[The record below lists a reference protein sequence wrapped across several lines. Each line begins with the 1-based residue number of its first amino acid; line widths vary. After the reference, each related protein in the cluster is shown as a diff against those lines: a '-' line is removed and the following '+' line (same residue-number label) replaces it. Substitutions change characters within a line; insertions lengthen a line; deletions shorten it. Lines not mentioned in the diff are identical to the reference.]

1 MMSTI
6 AQTIQ
11 TQARN
16 FERFTSRGG
25 GITLRPYQS
34 EPARAILNSIQ
45 KRLGLSIVIIISRQ
59 SGKDELGANLKAYL
73 LARFVDHEVGIVE
86 VNPTYKPQ
94 TINAIMRLENRL
106 SANLLTKL
114 HWRKRS
120 DFMRLFGKA
129 KVSFLSGDT
138 QANVVGATADLLLIV
153 NEAQDIDPAT
163 YDKKFAPMTAS
174 TNATRVFMG
183 TVWTSKT
190 LLAREMRAA
199 KEAEEKDSIR
209 RLFLYNADDVRKIVP
224 AYGRFVDGEI
234 AKLGREHPLIK
245 TQYFNEEIDA
255 QAGMFNAA
263 RRALMR
269 ADQPAQDAPQAG
281 TTYCFTIDVAG
292 QDEAAFNDPEAQY
305 LKNPG
310 RDAVTLTIHSLDL
323 STLELMQAPTFR
335 AVHREVWTGL
345 NHIVIFGKLKTFAD
359 QWRPQYQVIDAT
371 GVGEGLWA
379 MLDRH
384 YPTRV
389 IPVKFSASKKSDIGY
404 RFIGMIETGRF
415 RDCCPT
421 PQVDRQYTA
430 CMSEVLT
437 GPNKTLRWG
446 VPEGTRDE
454 NGEIIHD
461 DIILADSLITE
472 VDALEWT
479 LSAPTTIIQPRDTF
493 KDMDRNY

>member
-1 MMSTI
+1 MSTI
-6 AQTIQ
+6 TQTIQ

-16 FERFTSRGG
+16 FNRFTSRGG
-25 GITLRPYQS
+25 GIQMRPYQL
-34 EPARAILNSIQ
+34 EPAHAVLNSIQ
-45 KRLGLSIVIIISRQ
+45 KRLGHTIVIIISRQ

-73 LARFVDHEVGIVE
+73 LARFVNHEVGIVE

-106 SANLLTKL
+106 SANLLTRL

-129 KVSFLSGDT
+129 RVSFLSGDS

-174 TNATRVFMG
+174 TNATRVIMG

-190 LLAREMRAA
+190 LLAREVRAA
-199 KEAEEKDSIR
+199 REAEQKDGIQR
-209 RLFLYNADDVRKIVP
+209 VFLYTADDVRKIIP

-245 TQYFNEEIDA
+245 TQYYCEEIDA

-269 ADQPAQDAPQAG
+269 GDQPAQDEPQAG
-281 TTYCFTIDVAG
+281 SNYVFTVDVAG
-292 QDEAAFNDPEAQY
+292 QDEATFHDPEAQY

-310 RDAVTLTIHSLDL
+310 RDAVTLTIHSVDL
-323 STLELMQAPTFR
+323 STLELLQAPTFR
-335 AVHREVWTGL
+335 AVHREQWTGV
-345 NHIVIFGKLKTFAD
+345 NHIVIFGKLKTLAD
-359 QWRPQYQVIDAT
+359 QWRPQYLVIDAT

-384 YPTRV
+384 FPTKV

-415 RDCCPT
+415 HDCCST
-421 PQVDRQYTA
+421 PQVDRQYEA
-430 CMSEVLT
+430 CVSEVLT
-437 GPNKTLRWG
+437 GPNKTLRWS
-446 VPEGTRDE
+446 VPEGARDE
-454 NGEIIHD
+454 NGDLIHD
-461 DIILADSLITE
+461 DILLADSLITE
-472 VDALEWT
+472 VDALEWS
-479 LSAPTTIIQPRDTF
+479 LSRPTTIIHTPDVL
-493 KDMDRNY
+493 KGMDRSY